1 MKFNSKELASFAAY
15 RIGRADKEG
24 SLWMRESDG
33 IIRKKESKP
42 FTLSLSLPLPHPT
55 PLSLFSVTDYFRRWC
70 VLSGNLLFY
79 TKEEAASS
87 PLAGVIVL
95 ERVQVESEAFSGN
108 RNAFRLSE

>member
-42 FTLSLSLPLPHPT
+42 FTLSLSLPSLASQTIPQPTVIWVDGGEGSGTLPWCN
-55 PLSLFSVTDYFRRWC
+55 LFLKIATC
-70 VLSGNLLFY
+70 VM
-79 TKEEAASS
+79 T
-87 PLAGVIVL
+87 
-95 ERVQVESEAFSGN
+95 
-108 RNAFRLSE
+108 